1 MTNSPLI
8 DRKIEEAYGIIR
20 ERSEKKKR
28 QSRKRKFVQTGAAA
42 AAIVV
47 AIGFCAANPVLA
59 KELPLIGSVIERVQE
74 LLGVP
79 GDSDRRNCNAGTNR
93 ARNIQCRGERR
104 GWGQQYRSHW
114 DPEYGNQCGSYRTGA
129 VSGIGSGLHHYLDG
143 LLCHKPGNF
152 PGGKNGERGRISG
165 DVSE

>member
-74 LLGVP
+74 LLGFQEIPTEEIV
-79 GDSDRRNCNAGTNR
+79 
-93 ARNIQCRGERR
+93 R

-152 PGGKNGERGRISG
+152 PGGKNGERRGIPG
-165 DVSE
+165 DVSG

>member
-1 MTNSPLI
+1 MGNRGCSDGSRYRILRGKSSVGKRTAS
-8 DRKIEEAYGIIR
+8 DRQRDRTG
-20 ERSEKKKR
+20 
-28 QSRKRKFVQTGAAA
+28 TGAA
-42 AAIVV
+42 
-47 AIGFCAANPVLA
+47 
-59 KELPLIGSVIERVQE
+59 
-74 LLGVP
+74 GVP

-93 ARNIQCRGERR
+93 ARKIQCRGERR

-152 PGGKNGERGRISG
+152 PGGKNGERRGIPG
-165 DVSE
+165 DVSGQRRKKSDHDRNAGGVFLPKRRSGTRGQGACGATCG